1 VKNCFRI
8 VALVPALVLAF
19 ALTPV
24 SGMAMNAPAPGDCP
38 AHAQERQHG
47 HAAQDDGHAAHDD
60 GHAAHDNGH
69 AAHDNGHPVD
79 DECARSCLLAC
90 ALAGLTAALSAPSV
104 LPPAP
109 QERFLLP
116 GAGPRQAIEGRFDL
130 FRPPRPLIA

>member
-1 VKNCFRI
+1 VKNYFRI

-38 AHAQERQHG
+38 AHAQEHQHG
-47 HAAQDDGHAAHDD
+47 HAAQDDSHAAHDD
-60 GHAAHDNGH
+60 SHAAHDDSH
-69 AAHDNGHPVD
+69 AAH

>member
-1 VKNCFRI
+1 VPPVKNCFRI
-8 VALVPALVLAF
+8 FALVPALVLAL

-24 SGMAMNAPAPGDCP
+24 GGMAMNAPDPGECP
-38 AHAQERQHG
+38 AHAEERHG
-47 HAAQDDGHAAHDD
+47 HAVHDD
-60 GHAAHDNGH
+60 GYA
-69 AAHDNGHPVD
+69 VD
-79 DECARSCLLAC
+79 AECARSCLLAC

-116 GAGPRQAIEGRFDL
+116 GAGPWQPIEDRFDL